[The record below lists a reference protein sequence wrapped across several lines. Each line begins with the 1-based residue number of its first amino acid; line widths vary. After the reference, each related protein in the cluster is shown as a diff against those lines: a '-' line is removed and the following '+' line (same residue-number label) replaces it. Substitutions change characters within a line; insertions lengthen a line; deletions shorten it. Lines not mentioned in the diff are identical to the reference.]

1 MLGPTATK
9 ETLKTRREA
18 LKGAMAAAGLLALV
32 PDWATPA
39 LAQGEVDVPFTDIPA
54 TFNPNNATTGV
65 RMLDIRKIEGPFTSK
80 DDFFTIQH
88 MGKPEID
95 AATYKLKFSGLINKP
110 ADFTLADLRA
120 MRSTEIAAGYEC
132 SGNSPRAI
140 EGLSSCGRFTGVPLS
155 DL

>member
-1 MLGPTATK
+1 MYRKPVIRVAAEMNMSEQT
-9 ETLKTRREA
+9 TRRET
-18 LKGAMAAAGLLALV
+18 LRRGLTAAGLLALV

-95 AATYKLKFSGLINKP
+95 AATYKLKFTGMVNKP
-110 ADFTLADLRA
+110 A
-120 MRSTEIAAGYEC
+120 
-132 SGNSPRAI
+132 
-140 EGLSSCGRFTGVPLS
+140 
-155 DL
+155 